1 MLIRTTCPWLLVFF
15 SLAMLCA
22 PNPVYGQFNFDDF
35 KVVPELEQFNK
46 GPGDPDL
53 KITAEI
59 KIQPG
64 SKVGLLQIS
73 ASMNEG
79 WHVYSLTQ
87 PNGGPLKST
96 IKLDPSNQFRL
107 LGSFSPDRPPY
118 EHYLDVFKMN
128 GEEFNQ
134 VTWSAPIEILGS
146 TENLK
151 IGGFIEG
158 QTCAD
163 GGACIPIDERD
174 TRFEAQLSPGLTPAE
189 TESLAGLRQD
199 GTHASIRGWI
209 AHNELK
215 AGEKTQLNIAFA
227 PDPEW
232 HVYAYAPSPPSPF
245 QKPTLIHT
253 VLPEGWT
260 TGKIRSASP
269 IVSEEGL
276 PGEPPIQYYAGA
288 ATISVPI
295 EIPEDAQP
303 GSYTLSGHVAYQTC
317 SKQCDR
323 PTAIGWTAQL
333 NVVGNT
339 ASSNAIAKVDFAN
352 EPHDYNAV
360 VNALQQQQKGDDA
373 APNVASNDLPTVGN
387 GNTGGLM
394 NPPSEQTA
402 SLTEIKFA
410 ADEQQG
416 ETNMATVL
424 VAAFLGGFVLN
435 FMPCVLP
442 VIGLKILSFVDQAG
456 SDRSKIFK
464 LNFWYAIGM
473 LVIFWILAALAAAPA
488 MGLAESGLGW
498 GEQFNYQGFTIPL
511 ICVVFVMALSFLD
524 VWEIPIPGFATGSKA
539 TQLSQQEGYSG
550 AFFKGSIT
558 TLLATP
564 CSAPGLGAAY
574 AFSVN
579 SRSVALPFLIF
590 TVMGLGMAIPYLI
603 IGAFPRL
610 IRFLPKPGAWMDT
623 FKQLMGFVL
632 LATVIFLMQNI
643 TFTNLLPTMGLLF
656 GLWFACWWIGRVPLT
671 APGDKRLRA
680 WGIAIAIM
688 LVATALSFGREGL
701 RGRSESKY
709 AFEIDR
715 KLSER
720 TELIASDSDTGKNT
734 FSQAIHDENSLP
746 WEPYSTK
753 AVEEMLRSG
762 HTVLV
767 DFTADWCFTCRTLEQ
782 TVLNTQQVRETVD
795 ALGVRTVMADWGT
808 KDPEI
813 AKLMQN
819 LQGSRQIPFLAIFP
833 SGQPEKVIRF
843 SGLYNQRQ
851 LIDALKKAGPSKNV
865 LDGPSDTSGE
875 TASGETAGSDEEIPV
890 VLSRLP

>member
-1 MLIRTTCPWLLVFF
+1 MLIRNIYPWLLVFV
-15 SLAMLCA
+15 SMATLGAS
-22 PNPVYGQFNFDDF
+22 NPVLGQFNFDDF
-35 KVVPELEQFNK
+35 KVVPELEQFNQ

-53 KITAEI
+53 KISAEI
-59 KIQPG
+59 KLQPG
-64 SKVGLLQIS
+64 AKVGLLQIS

-87 PNGGPLKST
+87 PSGGPLKST

-118 EHYLDVFKMN
+118 DHYLDVFKMN

-134 VTWSAPIEILGS
+134 VTWSAPIEIIGS
-146 TENLK
+146 TANLK
-151 IGGFIEG
+151 IGGFLEG

-163 GGACIPIDERD
+163 GGACIPLEERD
-174 TRFEAQLSPGLTPAE
+174 TRFEAQVSSSLTPAE
-189 TESLAGLRQD
+189 TESLTGLRQD
-199 GTHASIRGWI
+199 GTHAAIRGWI
-209 AHNELK
+209 AQNEVK
-215 AGEKTQLNIAFA
+215 PGETAQLNIAFS

-232 HVYAYAPSPPSPF
+232 HVYAYAPLPPSLF

-253 VLPEGWT
+253 VLPDGWT
-260 TGKIRSASP
+260 AGKIRSASP

-288 ATISVPI
+288 VTITVPI
-295 EIPEDAQP
+295 EIPEGTQP
-303 GSYTLSGHVAYQTC
+303 GNYTLSGHVAYQTC

-323 PTAIGWTAQL
+323 PTAISWTAQVA
-333 NVVGNT
+333 VVDGT
-339 ASSNAIAKVDFAN
+339 TTPNAIAKVAFAG
-352 EPHDYNAV
+352 EPSDYSAV
-360 VNALQQQQKGDDA
+360 VEALKQQQDGTDTV
-373 APNVASNDLPTVGN
+373 PNVATTDGLPTVGD
-387 GNTGGLM
+387 GEPGGLI
-394 NPPSEQTA
+394 NAPAAEAT
-402 SLTEIKFA
+402 SLTDIEFA

-416 ETNMATVL
+416 ETSIATVL
-424 VAAFLGGFVLN
+424 AAAFLGGFVLN

-456 SDRSKIFK
+456 SDRAKIFK

-473 LVIFWILAALAAAPA
+473 LAIFWILAALAAAPA
-488 MGLAESGLGW
+488 MGLAETGLGW

-539 TQLSQQEGYSG
+539 TELSQQEGYSG

-579 SRSVALPFLIF
+579 SASVTLPFLIF

-610 IRFLPKPGAWMDT
+610 IRFLPKPGVWMDT

-632 LATVIFLMQNI
+632 LATVIFLMQNV
-643 TFTNLLPTMGLLF
+643 TFTNLLPTVGLLF

-671 APGDKRLRA
+671 ATGDKRLRA
-680 WGIAIAIM
+680 WGIAIAIA
-688 LVATALSFGREGL
+688 LVATAISFGREGL
-701 RGRSESKY
+701 RGRSETKY
-709 AFEIDR
+709 AFQIDR
-715 KLSER
+715 VLSER
-720 TELIASDSDTGKNT
+720 TELIASDPDAGETT
-734 FSQAIHDENSLP
+734 VAQAIHGENSLP

-753 AVEEMLRSG
+753 AVEEMVRNG
-762 HTVLV
+762 QTVLV
-767 DFTADWCFTCRTLEQ
+767 DFTADWCLTCRTLER
-782 TVLNTQQVRETVD
+782 TVLNTQEVRETVD
-795 ALGVRTVMADWGT
+795 ALGVRTVIADWGT

-813 AKLMQN
+813 AKLLQN

-843 SGLYNQRQ
+843 PGLYNRRQ
-851 LIDALKKAGPSKNV
+851 LIDALKKAGPSQGAV
-865 LDGPSDTSGE
+865 DGPSEPS
-875 TASGETAGSDEEIPV
+875 AETAGSVETAPV
-890 VLSRLP
+890 VMSSLP